1 METHFSKKRLFT
13 LLVLTAGL
21 AACANVRAPVRSDP
35 WEGMN
40 RAMFEFND
48 TVDRAALQPV
58 ARVYHRTLP
67 QGVRTRVSNFFSN
80 LGDVPVMA
88 NYLLQGQWAFSAES
102 LMRIA
107 INTLFGVGGLFDVAQ
122 EVGLPKR
129 RTDFGLTF
137 GRYGIPAGPYLVLP
151 LLGPSTVRD
160 TAGTFFD
167 YSANPVSYVNPAL
180 LSYGLYGVRMISAR
194 AALLQ
199 AGNLLSEAALDKY
212 SFVRNAY
219 LQRRAYFSGAHNRN
233 GPPRDE
239 DEGASSSGSVA
250 APPAEQHIPSQQ
262 MIPPHIMPQIHL
274 GW

>member
-1 METHFSKKRLFT
+1 
-13 LLVLTAGL
+13 
-21 AACANVRAPVRSDP
+21 
-35 WEGMN
+35 MN

-48 TVDRAALQPV
+48 TVDRSALQPV

-107 INTLFGVGGLFDVAQ
+107 INTLFGVRGLFDVAQ
-122 EVGLPKR
+122 KVGLPKR

-160 TAGTFFD
+160 PAGTFFG
-167 YSANPVSYVNPAL
+167 YSATPLSYVNPVL

-199 AGNLLSEAALDKY
+199 AGNLLSEAAIDKY

-239 DEGASSSGSVA
+239 DEGESSSGSVA

-262 MIPPHIMPQIHL
+262 LLPPHIMPQTHL